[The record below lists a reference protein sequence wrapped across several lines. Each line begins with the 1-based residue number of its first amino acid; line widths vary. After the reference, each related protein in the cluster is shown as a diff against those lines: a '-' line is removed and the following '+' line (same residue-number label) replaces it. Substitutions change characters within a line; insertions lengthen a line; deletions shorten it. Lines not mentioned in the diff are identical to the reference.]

1 MSKSL
6 ASRVVVLVAV
16 IVVVMMAANLF
27 MLKSNSATTVERTLS
42 HSSIDLAMH
51 IAAGVDAETLARFLA
66 QPKPEKNDDYQ
77 SLLATLKDYLAKTGA
92 LYVYIVLADGEK
104 VKIMVD
110 GSDGSGVDFEIGQ
123 PTSATTFA
131 DISPALQGGTNSTP
145 IVQDPVYG
153 AYLSAFAPIQDKSG
167 KVIAVL
173 GVDTAAEKVEQINGQ
188 VLAETMPGMIAS
200 MVVVTVIALVCV
212 YIVVKRMLR
221 PLGVV
226 QEAST
231 RIAGGDLTET
241 QIAVTNRNDEIGR
254 IVVAF
259 GEMTTQLRQIIGGV
273 KETTVS
279 IDNMAASICEGA
291 ASVREQNQNIAI
303 TSQEIASGNEQTAT
317 AMETA
322 VQTVQEFL
330 SELAELNRA
339 IEAMDAVSNQVADIG
354 QSSYK
359 VLQEFLA
366 DGTETNKQ
374 FHDVQHT
381 MTILEEKSAR
391 INDVIETIQQIAA
404 QTNLLALNAAIESAR
419 AGEAGRGFAVVADE
433 VRKLAE
439 QTGTA
444 TLVIQESIR
453 DIQDQVKQATEKTN
467 VTLNRYNAGTK
478 RLDSVAKE
486 ITELSNMTNTL
497 KTSLSNVMSTV
508 ETMKHEQNKVN
519 ESIMTVTAISEQT
532 AAATEEVSATIQ
544 EVSSNVDRFV
554 VEIQDVTE
562 SIQELRRKVDTF
574 HL

>member
-104 VKIMVD
+104 VKMMVD
-110 GSDGSGVDFEIGQ
+110 GSDGSGVDFEVGQ
-123 PTSATTFA
+123 PTSSTTFA

-173 GVDTAAEKVEQINGQ
+173 GVDTAAAKVEQINGQ
-188 VLAETMPGMIAS
+188 VLAETMPGMIVS

-226 QEAST
+226 QEASA

-497 KTSLSNVMSTV
+497 KASLSNVMSTV

-519 ESIMTVTAISEQT
+519 ESILTVTAISEQT